1 MKKDYLRI
9 IGYVASYAILVI
21 TCFTCLFPFFWM
33 VASSLKTPQEVQNT
47 LELVIFPRVPQWEN
61 YARAFNRINVF
72 SGFLN
77 TMIIE
82 VGTIPICVLMSS
94 LEAFAFSKM
103 YFKHKTVH
111 LIILLSGLMVPY
123 ASVVLPLY
131 RVYSSM
137 NLLNSFWPLLFP
149 TMFGSVAQMF
159 FYIQY
164 QKGIPD
170 SMFEAG
176 KIDGAG
182 YLKQFFFL
190 MLPMMGPAIATQ
202 VGYIYVRWQL
212 ERLLRA
218 EFVSHERKRSD
229 FATSP

>member
-1 MKKDYLRI
+1 MKKDYVKI
-9 IGYVASYAILVI
+9 IGYVVSYAILVI

-61 YARAFNRINVF
+61 YARAFNRINAF

-123 ASVVLPLY
+123 ASVVLPL
-131 RVYSSM
+131 
-137 NLLNSFWPLLFP
+137 
-149 TMFGSVAQMF
+149 
-159 FYIQY
+159 
-164 QKGIPD
+164 
-170 SMFEAG
+170 
-176 KIDGAG
+176 
-182 YLKQFFFL
+182 
-190 MLPMMGPAIATQ
+190 
-202 VGYIYVRWQL
+202 
-212 ERLLRA
+212 
-218 EFVSHERKRSD
+218 
-229 FATSP
+229 